1 MPALAEHLHSISFSV
16 RALVMPW
23 LMGAFVGSLP
33 LELVLRL
40 WDVMFLEGNTSIL
53 FRAALAILDY
63 HAEVRRASRSEA
75 AIAWIEVASERGSG
89 AKLWGRCIVIP
100 HGRYVS
106 FGNVRIGIVI
116 CDGSFDEVMGMISLR
131 G

>member
-1 MPALAEHLHSISFSV
+1 MDVDCWILQDLVETHMPTLAEHLCNISFSV

-63 HAEVRRASRSEA
+63 HAEVRRAS
-75 AIAWIEVASERGSG
+75 
-89 AKLWGRCIVIP
+89 
-100 HGRYVS
+100 
-106 FGNVRIGIVI
+106 
-116 CDGSFDEVMGMISLR
+116 
-131 G
+131 